1 MLVRQRS
8 FLPRSNNLKST
19 FWAGLVAALVALACG
34 APAALA
40 DSIAYVKDGNV
51 FLSTPD
57 GSRQFQVTSGGGY
70 SDVSQADDGTMI
82 ALHGV
87 RLHKLDRSGT
97 VLADFD
103 TPVSDTRPAP
113 SKTFYGPFDPAISP
127 DGTKVAYTYYYMT
140 QSQNPTCFPP
150 ECVVAI
156 NEGGTGYSYS
166 DRQTGWDEPGL
177 GYHSGWR
184 HPSWIDNDMTM
195 LANPTHMPN
204 RDIVLDRISDGGN
217 GHGNMLMNWTSD
229 MVDGNP
235 HVSGGDITRDKR
247 KLAFQTGENDS
258 TLSVYSV
265 PVFPTSWKDG
275 DPDTDEVHV
284 CYRYKDP
291 AGGKYGVPTFSPDG
305 SGLAFSTGDG
315 IHVAA
320 VPAFAAGC
328 TTEGATVT
336 PPVVI
341 AGGSEPDWGP
351 ADVPADRGSSGE
363 GGEGSGDGG
372 GGGGSQG
379 GPSNALSLKVLS
391 ASKRSG
397 VKVRV
402 KAPGRGKVSAI
413 AKSGSRTVGKASKR
427 VTKAGAT
434 SLREKVSRRG
444 KVSVKVTFK
453 PSSGAAVT
461 STISARVR

>member
-1 MLVRQRS
+1 LLLQGS
-8 FLPRSNNLKST
+8 FLPRSNNLKGT
-19 FWAGLVAALVALACG
+19 FWAGLMAALLVLVCG
-34 APAALA
+34 APAASA
-40 DSIAYVKDGNV
+40 DSIAYVKDGDV

-57 GSRQFQVTSGGGY
+57 GSRQHQVTTGGGY

-82 ALHGV
+82 ALSGV
-87 RLHKLDRSGT
+87 RLHRLDRSGK

-140 QSQNPTCFPP
+140 QSQNPGCFPP
-150 ECVVAI
+150 TCVVAI
-156 NEGGTGYSYS
+156 NEGGTGYSYA

-184 HPSWIDNDMTM
+184 HPAWVDNDMTM

-229 MVDGNP
+229 MVEGNP
-235 HVSGGDITRDKR
+235 HVSGGDIARDKR
-247 KLAFQTGENDS
+247 VMAFQTGENDS
-258 TLSVYSV
+258 TLTVYSV
-265 PVFPTSWKDG
+265 PEFPSSWRDG
-275 DPDTDEVHV
+275 NPNVDGVLP
-284 CYRYKDP
+284 CYRYRDP
-291 AGGKYGVPTFSPDG
+291 VGGRWGVPTLSPDG
-305 SGLAFSTGDG
+305 RGLAVATGDG

-320 VPAFAAGC
+320 VPAFGAGC
-328 TTEGATVT
+328 TTDGATVT
-336 PPVVI
+336 PPLVI

-351 ADVPADRGSSGE
+351 ADVPAARPSDG
-363 GGEGSGDGG
+363 GDGG
-372 GGGGSQG
+372 QGGS
-379 GPSNALSLKVLS
+379 PSSSSLSLKVLG

-402 KAPGRGKVSAI
+402 TVPGRGKLSAT
-413 AKSGSRTVGKASKR
+413 ARAGSRTVGKASRNVK
-427 VTKAGAT
+427 GPGPAT
-434 SLREKVSRRG
+434 LKVKVSRRG
-444 KVSVKVTFK
+444 KVSVRVTFK
-453 PSSGAAVT
+453 PSSGAAIT
-461 STISARVR
+461 STIAARVR